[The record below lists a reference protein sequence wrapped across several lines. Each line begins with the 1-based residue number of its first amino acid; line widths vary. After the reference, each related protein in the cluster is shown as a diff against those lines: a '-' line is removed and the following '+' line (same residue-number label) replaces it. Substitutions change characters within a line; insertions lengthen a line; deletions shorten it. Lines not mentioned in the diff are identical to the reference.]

1 MRNQE
6 SALNSNQL
14 EQFPVIRVTITA
26 SIILTLTDEKYFLN
40 WKPGQAK
47 FKTAICLLTC
57 RSTSIP
63 LISLIIVKAIFSS
76 LIIGPHTWPARVGI
90 VWTDPSHNK
99 YGRLL
104 AYYHHWANTI
114 IRNSPL
120 IDSCPGCREGGYVQS
135 IDLWYHSEILRL
147 FHNTTIDGGQINLVI
162 AKSRPFLVSWLSP
175 RRSSQ
180 LLTLSF
186 IWKISTLKLSAPE
199 RKNIILSALIRT
211 SKKVALIWHFCIN
224 FRHSQ
229 TWMIEAFCNL
239 FHIYFSF
246 ILANYCEI

>member
-120 IDSCPGCREGGYVQS
+120 IELWARVQGAGRVDMCRVLTCDTIQRYYVCS
-135 IDLWYHSEILRL
+135 I
-147 FHNTTIDGGQINLVI
+147 
-162 AKSRPFLVSWLSP
+162 
-175 RRSSQ
+175 
-180 LLTLSF
+180 TL
-186 IWKISTLKLSAPE
+186 
-199 RKNIILSALIRT
+199 
-211 SKKVALIWHFCIN
+211 
-224 FRHSQ
+224 Q
-229 TWMIEAFCNL
+229 
-239 FHIYFSF
+239 
-246 ILANYCEI
+246 

>member
-26 SIILTLTDEKYFLN
+26 SIIPTLTDEKYFLN
-40 WKPGQAK
+40 WKLGQAK

-120 IDSCPGCREGGYVQS
+120 IDPSSGARVHGPGRVDVCRVLTCDTIQRYYNCSRTLPEM
-135 IDLWYHSEILRL
+135 EARL
-147 FHNTTIDGGQINLVI
+147 
-162 AKSRPFLVSWLSP
+162 
-175 RRSSQ
+175 
-180 LLTLSF
+180 
-186 IWKISTLKLSAPE
+186 
-199 RKNIILSALIRT
+199 
-211 SKKVALIWHFCIN
+211 
-224 FRHSQ
+224 
-229 TWMIEAFCNL
+229 TW
-239 FHIYFSF
+239 
-246 ILANYCEI
+246 